1 MQQQA
6 TSLDRISK
14 RIDRGL
20 AELDAIGT
28 AIDAAMAGD
37 KDGIVDVSDEF
48 MDDVNRRLRNIGRRR
63 ERLQL
68 ALDALG

>member
-28 AIDAAMAGD
+28 AIEAAMAGD

>member
-68 ALDALG
+68 ALDQAA